1 MCGSKRVWVSELIF
15 ILLVVKGW
23 WSEGCLEQERSALL
37 QLKRF
42 FNGDLRLQNWVD
54 DEYYLDCCLWEGV
67 ECNNTTGRV
76 IKLDL
81 AQTRNWESEEWYMN
95 ASLFTPFQQLESLDL
110 IENNIAGCVENE
122 GLEKLSRLNNL
133 KFLHLDYNSFNNS
146 IFSSLGGGLSSL
158 KRLSLAGN
166 ELNGSIDIEGLES
179 LSNLEELDMSDNA
192 IDNLVV
198 PKGLERLSR
207 LNNLKFLYLDDN
219 YFNNSTFSS
228 LGGLDSLSNLEELN
242 MRANAI
248 DNLVVPKDFR
258 GLRKLNILY
267 LGGRENAMID
277 GRQVL
282 QSIGSLPSLKTL
294 FLWYTNFMGT
304 VVNQELHNFTNLEG
318 LILYKSDL
326 HVSQLL
332 PSIASFTSL
341 KYLSMLDSVL
351 KGALHGQD
359 FRKFKNLE
367 HLDMGW
373 VQVNVN
379 TSFFQIVGKSMSSL
393 KFLSLTSSSLNKN
406 AILDQGLC
414 QLVHLQELYIGRN
427 DLRGSLPWCLAN
439 MTSLQVLD
447 ASSNQLTGNISP
459 GLCEL
464 VLLRELYIDYNDLRG
479 SLPWCLANMTSL
491 QVLNASYNQ
500 LTGNISPGLCEL
512 VLLRELYID
521 YNDFG
526 GSLRWCLAN
535 TTSLQVLDASCNQ
548 LIGNISPSLCE
559 LVLLRELYIDNN
571 DLRGSL
577 PLCLANL
584 TSLRVLDVSYNQL
597 SENISSS
604 LMHLMLMLKSARPWT
619 DQILSPT
626 FMLSTVCSNH

>member
-146 IFSSLGGGLSSL
+146 IFSSLGGLSSL
-158 KRLSLAGN
+158 RHLSLFGN
-166 ELNGSIDIEGLES
+166 RLNGSIDIKGLES

-192 IDNLVV
+192 IDNLVRFEEV
-198 PKGLERLSR
+198 EYLLFGGKGNCSDIW
-207 LNNLKFLYLDDN
+207 KQ
-219 YFNNSTFSS
+219 
-228 LGGLDSLSNLEELN
+228 GV
-242 MRANAI
+242 AI
-248 DNLVVPKDFR
+248 NKE
-258 GLRKLNILY
+258 I
-267 LGGRENAMID
+267 
-277 GRQVL
+277 Q
-282 QSIGSLPSLKTL
+282 
-294 FLWYTNFMGT
+294 
-304 VVNQELHNFTNLEG
+304 LHNFTNLEG